1 MSALDGRHR
10 AVGRPYHDTVMHRPS
25 LAIGRLR
32 IPAAVG
38 SSLGVA
44 TLLIASG
51 AAFSI
56 RELFRDRG
64 RQQAAAPTASVDH
77 E

>member
-1 MSALDGRHR
+1 
-10 AVGRPYHDTVMHRPS
+10 
-25 LAIGRLR
+25 
-32 IPAAVG
+32 
-38 SSLGVA
+38 VA
-44 TLLIASG
+44 TLLIAIG

-64 RQQAAAPTASVDH
+64 RQQAVAPTASVDH